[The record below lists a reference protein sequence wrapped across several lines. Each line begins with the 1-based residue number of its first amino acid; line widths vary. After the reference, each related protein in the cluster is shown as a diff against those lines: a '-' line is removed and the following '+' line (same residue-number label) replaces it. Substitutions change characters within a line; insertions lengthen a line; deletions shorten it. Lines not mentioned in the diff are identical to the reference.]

1 MTEDMRR
8 RWPPVLAALARV
20 LGLLLAAIPLV
31 AAVCF
36 VLTLAPAPRVVSF
49 VAALLGVVLLMAAD
63 TVQSKSAAAAGGILA
78 MGGVLAWALMA
89 APMP

>member
-1 MTEDMRR
+1 
-8 RWPPVLAALARV
+8 
-20 LGLLLAAIPLV
+20 
-31 AAVCF
+31 
-36 VLTLAPAPRVVSF
+36 
-49 VAALLGVVLLMAAD
+49 MAAD